1 MNTYNLKTDI
11 SFWSMNSPRIAS
23 FIVGW
28 VFCTFFLLGSI
39 NADSEVKFKILA
51 VNPSVD
57 QPLKAMIDQPLP
69 AEIDPARDIVDKAG
83 LEIVYDTEAKGYKL
97 TGEVELKPRETKI
110 FEVRIRDV
118 WQISIDQAEEVR
130 KELDAQ
136 IVALKGT
143 KYYETAKLLYDKAQE
158 GIDRILEEQS
168 KPVGINQHIELYRS
182 HVLQL
187 QDIKS
192 NALSLNVMRK
202 TEEEQKKGI
211 PEARFIIDAEN
222 PSGES
227 RAMRVRSALPKE
239 LKAEDVLDRQGFSVL
254 YDQMQKVYVLERE
267 DQFAAQEKKTYV
279 ITVRDIWRVSDEEI
293 RYHREQTEQLVTFFE
308 GTPFEKYAADQG
320 AMILDILDGI
330 TQLQMELN
338 SSLALEDRIRAF
350 VLSTQQMNIAKTKI
364 RNLQHLMMEASPK
377 KSDHELLE
385 KIKHFVKK
393 LAEVKD
399 VVLMA
404 MGVRPDTPI
413 VWRIIFGI
421 IIFLGI
427 VSVVFYMIWI
437 KRLQENK
444 WSPKGKGK
452 GTSPAVSQEPPAPS
466 EPKTGQ
472 GS

>member
-1 MNTYNLKTDI
+1 
-11 SFWSMNSPRIAS
+11 MNSPRIVS

-28 VFCTFFLLGSI
+28 VFCTLFLFGSI
-39 NADSEVKFKILA
+39 HADSEVKFKILA
-51 VNPSVD
+51 VNPSAD
-57 QPLKAMIDQPLP
+57 QSLKAVIDQPLP
-69 AEIDPARDIVDKAG
+69 AEIDPTRDIVDKAG
-83 LEIVYDTEAKGYKL
+83 LEIVYDAEAKGYKL
-97 TGEVELKPRETKI
+97 TGGVELQPRETKT

-118 WQISIDQAEEVR
+118 WQISVDQAEEVR

-136 IVALKGT
+136 IAALKGT

-168 KPVGINQHIELYRS
+168 KPMGISQHIELYRS

-192 NALSLNVMRK
+192 NAISLSVMRK

-211 PEARFIIDAEN
+211 PEARFVIDAEN
-222 PSGES
+222 PSSES
-227 RAMRVRSALPKE
+227 RSMRVRSVLPKE
-239 LKAEDVLDRQGFSVL
+239 LRAEDVLDRQGFSVL
-254 YDQMQKVYVLERE
+254 YDQLRKAYVLEKD
-267 DQFAAQEKKTYV
+267 DQFSAREKKTYV

-293 RYHREQTEQLVTFFE
+293 GYHREQTEQLVAFFE
-308 GTPFEKYAADQG
+308 GTAFEKYAADQG
-320 AMILDILDGI
+320 AMILDILNGI
-330 TQLQMELN
+330 TQLQAELN
-338 SSLALEDRIRAF
+338 SSLALEDRMRAF
-350 VLSTQQMNIAKTKI
+350 VLNTQQMNIAKEKI
-364 RNLQHLMMEASPK
+364 RNLQHLMVEVSPK

-413 VWRIIFGI
+413 VWWIIFGI

-437 KRLQENK
+437 KRLREEK
-444 WSPKGKGK
+444 WGPKEKGKVA
-452 GTSPAVSQEPPAPS
+452 SPPPSPEPPVS
-466 EPKTGQ
+466 DEPKTEQ